1 MVMSI
6 RGAALTRYYF
16 SLSIFSFIPNSWKI
30 FAWEI
35 KCALF
40 HQEML
45 KFRVEKRNIPR

>member
-30 FAWEI
+30 FAWESFQMRTI
-35 KCALF
+35 SPGD
-40 HQEML
+40 
-45 KFRVEKRNIPR
+45 VEVQS